1 MKKKNGNNLFSST
14 NTQKIL
20 SFLVDNP
27 SKEFLAKEIQKAAAI
42 SKAGVYVAI
51 LELVKQG
58 LVFKKGKGRSLLYSL
73 NYEEPLIKQFKAFKN
88 VLLLRTVL
96 SKLKNVSKKIILYGS
111 ASRGEDT
118 GGSDIDL
125 FIVSREP
132 LVVKEIL
139 ASLKTKRKLQAVVKT
154 PTGIAEFKIKE
165 HVYWEEVARGI
176 VLWEEKE

>member
-1 MKKKNGNNLFSST
+1 MKNKNGKNLYSST
-14 NTQKIL
+14 NFQKIL

-27 SKEFLAKEIQKAAAI
+27 SREFLVKEIQKATAI
-42 SKAGVYVAI
+42 SKAGVYIAI

-58 LVFKKGKGRSLLYSL
+58 LVFRKGEGRSFLYSL
-73 NYEEPLIKQFKAFKN
+73 NYEDPLAKQFKAFKN
-88 VLLLRTVL
+88 VLFLRTTL
-96 SKLKNVSKKIILYGS
+96 SKLKSASKKIILYGS

-118 GGSDIDL
+118 HESDIDL

-132 LVVKEIL
+132 QAVKEII

-154 PTGIAEFKIKE
+154 PTDIVEFEAKE
-165 HVYWEEVARGI
+165 HVFWKEVDRGI